1 MSTAEAIA
9 LRASDER
16 IAQLPLRRLFPL
28 LLPANLL
35 RNAMLQRSAQSSA
48 RYGSMAA
55 TDPWRV
61 RTGNTHN
68 TSRLLWTRT
77 AADVLLH
84 MDPCGHQHLWYLHV
98 RLL

>member
-1 MSTAEAIA
+1 MPADEAA
-9 LRASDER
+9 LLRASDKC

-61 RTGNTHN
+61 RKGSHMAPAAV
-68 TSRLLWTRT
+68 SRVCQTCT
-77 AADVLLH
+77 ATVSCVHGSFLE
-84 MDPCGHQHLWYLHV
+84 V
-98 RLL
+98 SR

>member
-1 MSTAEAIA
+1 MLPRAAIARSDEQWQPRVPAADATA
-9 LRASDER
+9 LRAADER
-16 IAQLPLRRLFPL
+16 VAELPLRRLYPL

-61 RTGNTHN
+61 RRQTG
-68 TSRLLWTRT
+68 LW
-77 AADVLLH
+77 
-84 MDPCGHQHLWYLHV
+84 
-98 RLL
+98 